1 MYTRTHT
8 GDEPYLKDIHNAH
21 VTHWKV
27 NYSDDVLHVP
37 LVSSSQWQGTPVV
50 SPAIVPGAFM
60 AQGTVVTSPPQVH
73 TTDAAMHAN
82 AQQFADPFRRQI
94 VVVGL

>member
-60 AQGTVVTSPPQVH
+60 AHVAFMGAINNINHQSIRPTNPSCGWT
-73 TTDAAMHAN
+73 
-82 AQQFADPFRRQI
+82 
-94 VVVGL
+94 